1 MKPYEINLDKPRK
14 LIYNNRA
21 LYELE
26 DKIGQPIML
35 LFQDQEKL
43 SSIKTISILIWAGLL
58 KEYDLSLDEV
68 IDLIPPEKTKESIV
82 IVIRALGIALGV
94 TDEAIDEEMEKI
106 EKKSLSKA

>member
-1 MKPYEINLDKPRK
+1 MKPYEIILDKPRK

-58 KEYDLSLDEV
+58 KEYKLSLDEV
-68 IDLIPPEKTKESIV
+68 IDLIPPEKTKESMV
-82 IVIRALGIALGV
+82 TVIRALGVALGV
-94 TDEAIDEEMEKI
+94 TDDEIDKELDKV
-106 EKKSLSKA
+106 EKKSRSQA